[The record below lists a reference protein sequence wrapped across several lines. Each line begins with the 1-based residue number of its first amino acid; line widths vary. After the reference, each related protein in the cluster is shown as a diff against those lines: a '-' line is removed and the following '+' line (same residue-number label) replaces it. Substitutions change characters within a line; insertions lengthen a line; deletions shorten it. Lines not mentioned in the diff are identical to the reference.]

1 MMLRPPLLA
10 LGLKGPA
17 ELSVLVLWLLVLV
30 AVPPV
35 VAAAVP
41 PELPDEV
48 AERFLLVVLLE
59 RLVFP
64 LTLVAVLWSLALGL
78 FGPAVL
84 VTPTLIVP
92 WRLTAVPAPDEL
104 APPAVLAAVALPEP
118 SPFADWLAPVE
129 FAPEPPDPM
138 PVRVEVPLMLVPAPR
153 LAPPLIVEVPELLT
167 VF

>member
-78 FGPAVL
+78 FAPAVL

-104 APPAVLAAVALPEP
+104 APPPGVL
-118 SPFADWLAPVE
+118 
-129 FAPEPPDPM
+129 
-138 PVRVEVPLMLVPAPR
+138 
-153 LAPPLIVEVPELLT
+153 
-167 VF
+167 